1 MPWRRAPLL
10 AIAGVVTAAVLAAGM
25 SGCGRA
31 APTAADTQVVNLY
44 TWSDY
49 LAPDTL
55 ANFEKQTGIKVHVS
69 YFDTNE
75 TLEARIMTGN
85 SGYDVVVPTAPY
97 MQRQILS
104 GAYLPLDKAA
114 LPNLANLDPTL
125 MARVAQNDPGNAH
138 SIIYAWGTVGIGYN
152 ETQVADA
159 LPEGHPDSW
168 RLVFDPAVASRLAR
182 CGISLIDDP
191 AGIVRLVLKYLGRD
205 TDKPSTQD
213 LAAAEAALLA
223 IRPFVRTIDSVSNI
237 EAIANG
243 DICIAVAYNGDFVQA
258 RKRALEAGNGIK
270 VDFLIPAEGALLWFD
285 MLAIPR
291 NAPHAANA
299 HRFINYMLE
308 PRVIADISN
317 FTGFANA
324 NSAALPLLDQGIAA
338 NPTVYPTE
346 DQRRRLFVQTM
357 DSPDQSRAI
366 TRLWQKFKTA
376 Q

>member
-10 AIAGVVTAAVLAAGM
+10 ALAGVVTATVLAAAM

-31 APTAADTQVVNLY
+31 DPTAADTRVVNLY

-152 ETQVADA
+152 EKQVADA

-191 AGIVRLVLKYLGRD
+191 AGIVRLVLKFLGRD
-205 TDKPSTQD
+205 TDKPSAQD

-223 IRPFVRTIDSVSNI
+223 IRPFIRTIDSVSNI

-270 VDFLIPAEGALLWFD
+270 VDFLIPAEGTLLWFD

-376 Q
+376 H